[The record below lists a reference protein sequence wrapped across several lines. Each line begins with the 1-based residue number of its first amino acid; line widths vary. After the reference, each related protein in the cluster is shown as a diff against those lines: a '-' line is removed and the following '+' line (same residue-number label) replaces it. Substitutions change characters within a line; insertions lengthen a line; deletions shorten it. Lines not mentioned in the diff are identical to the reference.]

1 MIEQIVPPPLGQM
14 GPPLTSFRF
23 LVTIIG
29 VGSLPIPNLLDM
41 RFQKVSGPSV
51 QFESVD
57 GSPNVRKNDETT
69 NLPSLPKM
77 GTLRLE
83 RGLIPGISPLRT
95 EIELCMFDLE
105 IHPKNILVMV
115 LNQQGIPL
123 TNWFYYKAVLR
134 QYSLSDLD
142 ANQSGILIET
152 MEFSY
157 DKFQSISL

>member
-29 VGSLPIPNLLDM
+29 IGSLPIPNLLDM

-51 QFESVD
+51 QFE
-57 GSPNVRKNDETT
+57 GEPIVRKNDEST
-69 NLPSLPKM
+69 NLPGLPKM

-83 RGLIPGISPLRT
+83 RGLIPGVSLLRT
-95 EIELCMFDLE
+95 EIELCMFDLK

-142 ANQSGILIET
+142 ANQSGLLIET

-157 DKFQSISL
+157 DKFNSISL